1 VTVERTESSTS
12 PFKIY
17 ANSGSFITTY
27 LDILHC
33 ISSRCLVISGIA
45 LHELLYCLIEHLD
58 CCSHS
63 RLDECPVA
71 FVATRQKNSRR
82 LTSQKVLARKMDEE
96 FKGPAGII
104 FGRLFK
110 KISFSCQRTS
120 FLLFREWNNK
130 QIPRSV
136 VLRMI
141 TIPGIV
147 VQDRRI
153 AKGIKSHSWLVHTS
167 ESSA

>member
-1 VTVERTESSTS
+1 MTVERTESSTS

-45 LHELLYCLIEHLD
+45 LHELLYYLIEHLD

-82 LTSQKVLARKMDEE
+82 LTSQKVLAQKWTKSS
-96 FKGPAGII
+96 KGRPEYFFADY
-104 FGRLFK
+104 K
-110 KISFSCQRTS
+110 K
-120 FLLFREWNNK
+120 
-130 QIPRSV
+130 
-136 VLRMI
+136 
-141 TIPGIV
+141 
-147 VQDRRI
+147 
-153 AKGIKSHSWLVHTS
+153 KSHSLV
-167 ESSA
+167 SARHFYYFENGITNKSPTPLFCG